1 MFCRETDISVSGPD
15 ILIIGYGNSMRADD
29 GAGPALIEQL
39 DALLA
44 QKRTTAV
51 RLIACPQLMPE
62 LAADISE
69 ARKVL
74 FVDASV
80 AVKPG
85 RVRITRV
92 EPDAVRMTMGHHFSP
107 TSLLSMAGSAF
118 GACPAAWVAE
128 VGCES
133 LEMDDRLSDRT
144 AATVERLARHLMYH
158 LARRPGS
165 ADQALNDGEQDARL
179 QTMCQQK

>member
-1 MFCRETDISVSGPD
+1 MFCRETDISTSGLD
-15 ILIIGYGNSMRADD
+15 LLIIGYGNSMRADD
-29 GAGPALIEQL
+29 GAGLALIEQL

-44 QKRTTAV
+44 QKRTTGV

-69 ARKVL
+69 AGKVL

-80 AVKPG
+80 AVQPG
-85 RVRITRV
+85 RVHIARIDPD
-92 EPDAVRMTMGHHFSP
+92 EPRMTLGHHFSP
-107 TSLLSMAGSAF
+107 ASLLSLARTSF

-133 LEMDDRLSDRT
+133 LEMDDRLTDTT
-144 AATVERLARHLMYH
+144 AATIDRLARHLMYH
-158 LARRPGS
+158 LARRPGN
-165 ADQALNDGEQDARL
+165 AEQALNDGEQDARL
-179 QTMCQQK
+179 QTICQQK